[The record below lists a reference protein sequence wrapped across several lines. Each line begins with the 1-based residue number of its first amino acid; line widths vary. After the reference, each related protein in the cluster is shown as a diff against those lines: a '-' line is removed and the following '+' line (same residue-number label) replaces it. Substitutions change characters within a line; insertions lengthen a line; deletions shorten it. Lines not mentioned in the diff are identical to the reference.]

1 VKRRLTDQQS
11 RRIRS
16 AKKEKERD
24 VLANLGEEQIGLVVS
39 HFGNTLEVESQKGG
53 GERFRCHA
61 RQNLGPIVVGDRVVF
76 CETTEGNSERGLVT
90 ARQER
95 TSLLMRPDVYKQQKE
110 IAANVDQMFI
120 TMAAEP
126 EVVPYF
132 IDKYLVAA
140 ELQKIKPIL
149 LFNKSDLL
157 TPEAFS
163 KSVLLMET
171 YRKIGYEALHVSIY
185 PNLRQKNL
193 SQEKLSQKK
202 IIKEGVAGDL
212 NNDFEETSVQSL
224 IALRSLLRGKTSI
237 FVGPSGVGKSALTNV
252 LLGAERALVGEIS
265 AQNQKGCHTTTR
277 SSLYHLP
284 SFPIS
289 SPQEG
294 SDGSVTRVGAG
305 SPGNIIDSPGIREFG
320 LWNITKEQA
329 ALGFVEFQGFLG
341 RCKFRDCKHV
351 ETPGCALDI
360 GVRENKI
367 SPLRLANFHRL
378 LGEIQKFQG

>member
-1 VKRRLTDQQS
+1 MKRRLTDQQS

-39 HFGNTLEVESQKGG
+39 HFGNTLEVESQKGE

-149 LFNKSDLL
+149 LFNKADLL

-185 PNLRQKNL
+185 PNLSHKNTL
-193 SQEKLSQKK
+193 KDSSLAE
-202 IIKEGVAGDL
+202 
-212 NNDFEETSVQSL
+212 SL
-224 IALRSLLRGKTSI
+224 IVLRSLLRDKTSI

-265 AQNQKGCHTTTR
+265 VQNQKGCHTTTR

-284 SFPIS
+284 SSPIS
-289 SPQEG
+289 SSQEG
-294 SDGSVTRVGAG
+294 SDGSVATVAGG

-329 ALGFVEFQGFLG
+329 AVGFVEFQGFLG
-341 RCKFRDCKHV
+341 RCKFRDCTHV
-351 ETPGCALDI
+351 DTPGCALDI
-360 GVRENKI
+360 GVREKKI
-367 SPLRLANFHRL
+367 SSLRLSNFHRL